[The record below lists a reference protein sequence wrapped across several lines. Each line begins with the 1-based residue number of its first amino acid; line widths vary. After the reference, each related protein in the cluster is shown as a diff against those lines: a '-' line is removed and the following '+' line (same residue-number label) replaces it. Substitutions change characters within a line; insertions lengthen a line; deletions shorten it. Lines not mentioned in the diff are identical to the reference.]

1 MSGVYCRLL
10 LLLLLAIL
18 NAKSPSAAHRAR
30 LGAAGLGGDGC
41 PMVLWLVGLSPLS
54 NQGRAGSPLLCQGVA
69 SSSTVSRSS
78 EPGLLSLSV
87 PGTPL
92 QSLFS
97 WLSAPSWPFLLL
109 FLHFLMLLQ
118 FFVSGSGDSS
128 TSLGIW
134 LLPVCSPSWS

>member
-18 NAKSPSAAHRAR
+18 NAKSPFAAYRAR
-30 LGAAGLGGDGC
+30 LGGVGLGGDGC
-41 PMVLWLVGLSPLS
+41 PMVLWSVGFDPLS
-54 NQGRAGSPLLCQGVA
+54 DWGRAGSPFLCQGA
-69 SSSTVSRSS
+69 ALSSTVSRSS

-92 QSLFS
+92 QSLSS

-109 FLHFLMLLQ
+109 FLHF
-118 FFVSGSGDSS
+118 
-128 TSLGIW
+128 
-134 LLPVCSPSWS
+134 